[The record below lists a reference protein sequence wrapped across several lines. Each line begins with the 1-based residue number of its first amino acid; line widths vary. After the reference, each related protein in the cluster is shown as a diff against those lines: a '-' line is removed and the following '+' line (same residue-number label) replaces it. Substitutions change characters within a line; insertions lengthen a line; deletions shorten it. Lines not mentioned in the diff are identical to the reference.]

1 MKALS
6 ENERAVIVLLS
17 SNSGEM
23 KRNLLERKSGL
34 AKSSLA
40 SCLNM
45 LERKNVVVIDKTSTT
60 HYIRFTDWFKDL

>member
-6 ENERAVIVLLS
+6 ENERKVISLLAS
-17 SNSGEM
+17 AGGEM
-23 KRNLLERKSGL
+23 KRNILERKSGL

-45 LERKNVVVIDKTSTT
+45 LERKNVVIIDKTSTT
-60 HYIRFTDWFKDL
+60 HFIRFTDWFKEL